1 MDFGSLEHLVH
12 IHAHGHNG
20 KYNEYSKSYP
30 KESTSMKY
38 LGICFWLCHLVK
50 IKNLH
55 TNGVSFYCV
64 FISGKLNL

>member
-1 MDFGSLEHLVH
+1 
-12 IHAHGHNG
+12 
-20 KYNEYSKSYP
+20 
-30 KESTSMKY
+30 MKY